1 MRVLITTVEPSL
13 DSELERK
20 FWRAKYFVIAD
31 TDTLEWTAVP
41 NPGAPTAHAAGTR
54 GGGASECVVR
64 VRRGTAGTRGGLL
77 AINQQIDATI
87 SGDYGPN
94 CYVVL
99 ESAGIPMYQCGQ
111 CKTARDAV
119 QAFRT
124 GHLQVVYG
132 PTVSQAEFEKA
143 AAE

>member
-1 MRVLITTVEPSL
+1 MRVLVTTVEPSL

-31 TDTLEWTAVP
+31 TDTYEWEAIP

-54 GGGASECVVR
+54 GG
-64 VRRGTAGTRGGLL
+64 LL
-77 AINQQIDATI
+77 AINQHIDATI

-99 ESAGIPMYQCGQ
+99 EAAGIPMYQCGQ

-119 QAFRT
+119 TAFRT

-132 PTVSQAEFEKA
+132 PTVSQAEFDKA